1 MHRYI
6 ENETKEGGGGNSEL
20 AYGSADYDRR
30 VIAIAGQTMHVCS
43 DETRSHTVTATVT
56 VTHIQHTQAQSSHSY
71 RHRRRRGQKHRTAW
85 VDARLQRDAIHR
97 LQALSLRHR
106 VRHNICAQ
114 PSIPPNI
121 YIFFAIHTRSCIEKH
136 KAGGSTGI
144 EAVHGL
150 AVAGGAELY
159 EDVRDHRPVAEPVV
173 ARIVARAVLVGRNG
187 RRRGR
192 CGDINII

>member
-1 MHRYI
+1 M
-6 ENETKEGGGGNSEL
+6 

-71 RHRRRRGQKHRTAW
+71 RHKTQARAEASYRVGGCASPARCHTPAASAVPPSSSSPQYLRTA
-85 VDARLQRDAIHR
+85 VNPAKY
-97 LQALSLRHR
+97 
-106 VRHNICAQ
+106 
-114 PSIPPNI
+114 I
-121 YIFFAIHTRSCIEKH
+121 YFFAIHTRSCIEKH